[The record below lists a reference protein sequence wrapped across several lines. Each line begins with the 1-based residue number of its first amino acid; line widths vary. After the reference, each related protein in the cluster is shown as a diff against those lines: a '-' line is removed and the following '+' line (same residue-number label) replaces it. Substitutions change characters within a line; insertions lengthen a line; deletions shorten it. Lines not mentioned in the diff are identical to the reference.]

1 MTITAIAR
9 FFDFIKLTKGVDK
22 INLVSYNCLNL
33 KG

>member
-9 FFDFIKLTKGVDK
+9 FFYFIKLTKKVDK
-22 INLVSYNCLNL
+22 INLVSHNCLNL